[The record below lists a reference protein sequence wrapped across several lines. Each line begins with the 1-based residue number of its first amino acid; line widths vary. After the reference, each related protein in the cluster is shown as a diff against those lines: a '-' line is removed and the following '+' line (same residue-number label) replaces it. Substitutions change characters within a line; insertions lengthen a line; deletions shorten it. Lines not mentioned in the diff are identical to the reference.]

1 VFPVRCKIDTGF
13 FVVSAGL
20 TGQEFPNIGCTAL
33 KEGHEMIIRKM
44 LLGLAASGLVLGS
57 TAATAAPAALDRSG
71 SEFAASEDLAGVG
84 TFGLLLALLIVAG
97 VVAIVASDDDEDL
110 PTSP

>member
-1 VFPVRCKIDTGF
+1 
-13 FVVSAGL
+13 
-20 TGQEFPNIGCTAL
+20 
-33 KEGHEMIIRKM
+33 MIIRKT
-44 LLGLAASGLVLGS
+44 LLGLAAAGTILGS

-71 SEFAASEDLAGVG
+71 SEIGASEDLAGVG

>member
-1 VFPVRCKIDTGF
+1 
-13 FVVSAGL
+13 
-20 TGQEFPNIGCTAL
+20 
-33 KEGHEMIIRKM
+33 MIIRKT
-44 LLGLAASGLVLGS
+44 LLGLATAGMLVGS

-71 SEFAASEDLAGVG
+71 SEIGASEDLAGVG

>member
-1 VFPVRCKIDTGF
+1 
-13 FVVSAGL
+13 
-20 TGQEFPNIGCTAL
+20 
-33 KEGHEMIIRKM
+33 MIIRKS
-44 LLGLAASGLVLGS
+44 LLGLAAVGMVFGS

-71 SEFAASEDLAGVG
+71 SDVAASEDLAGVG

-97 VVAIVASDDDEDL
+97 VAAIILSDDDEDA

>member
-1 VFPVRCKIDTGF
+1 VRCNFDTEF
-13 FVVSAGL
+13 IVVSAGL
-20 TGQEFPNIGCTAL
+20 TGQEIPNIGGSEL

-44 LLGLAASGLVLGS
+44 LLGLAASGMVLGS

-71 SEFAASEDLAGVG
+71 SEIGASEDLAGVG

-97 VVAIVASDDDEDL
+97 VVAIIASDDDEDL